1 MNTIALPE
9 SMTFVV
15 CVKIYALSQAHALY
29 VGDLE
34 PIYTIHVV
42 IGLEALLYKVV
53 VRRMV
58 QCISV
63 L

>member
-1 MNTIALPE
+1 
-9 SMTFVV
+9 MTFVV
-15 CVKIYALSQAHALY
+15 CVKIYALSQTHALY

-34 PIYTIHVV
+34 PIYTIHVI
-42 IGLEALLYKVV
+42 IGLEAFLYKVV